1 MPEDQAT
8 AWLMEEFSFDASDLQ
23 LNRAGELSDSQ
34 RQAMPQTAGKV
45 VTALWVIWQLAF
57 IIGAVVAASTDS
69 LPWPNALGV
78 IASSAGLGV
87 LFFFPLWFVWQYPL
101 GKNRV
106 KTHVGRVCATGI
118 GTLAV
123 VADSNSRW
131 KWAVGHPTIV
141 FDPHHWPKGIPEVR
155 MHYNRG
161 SGKII
166 VHSIEPFD
174 SRAPSSEPW

>member
-1 MPEDQAT
+1 M
-8 AWLMEEFSFDASDLQ
+8 AWLMDTFAFDANDLQ
-23 LNRAGELSDSQ
+23 FNRDGDLSDSQ
-34 RQAMPQTAGKV
+34 RQAMPQIAGKV
-45 VTALWVIWQLAF
+45 VTALWVAWQLAF
-57 IIGAVVAASTDS
+57 MIGAVVAASTGS

-78 IASSAGLGV
+78 NACAALLGV

-101 GKNRV
+101 GENRV
-106 KTHVGRVCATGI
+106 KTHVGRVYATGI

-131 KWAVGHPTIV
+131 QWAVGHPTIV
-141 FDPHHWPKGIPEVR
+141 FDPHYWPKGIPEVR

-161 SGKII
+161 SGKTI

-174 SRAPSSEPW
+174 SRAPAVESW